1 MIFMNDNVKIIEDAI
16 SLENQECLLN
26 MVMEPYFPWFYNPF
40 TITEDDGFNKH
51 QFTHFIYKPE
61 MQKEPHCWLDKV
73 MGCFSFPEFETH
85 MLNRAQFNLNTP
97 YKVTYIDQLIHTDS
111 SNPESVTYLY
121 YVNDSDGPTT
131 LYDSNEEK
139 IIIHPKQGKMVRFPS
154 NTRHSAN
161 VPFNYETRIV
171 LNMVFDPLLS

>member
-1 MIFMNDNVKIIEDAI
+1 M
-16 SLENQECLLN
+16 
-26 MVMEPYFPWFYNPF
+26 
-40 TITEDDGFNKH
+40 
-51 QFTHFIYKPE
+51 
-61 MQKEPHCWLDKV
+61 
-73 MGCFSFPEFETH
+73 
-85 MLNRAQFNLNTP
+85 
-97 YKVTYIDQLIHTDS
+97 IHTDS

-131 LYDSNEEK
+131 LYNSNEEK

-171 LNMVFDPLLS
+171 LNMVFDPY